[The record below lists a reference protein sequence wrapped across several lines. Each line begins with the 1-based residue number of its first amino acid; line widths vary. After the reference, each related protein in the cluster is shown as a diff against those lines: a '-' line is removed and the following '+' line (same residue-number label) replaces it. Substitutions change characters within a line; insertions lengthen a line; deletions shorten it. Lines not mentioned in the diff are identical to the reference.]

1 MHLDTIVI
9 GGSQAGLAAARHL
22 ARHGRR
28 FLVLDAGERVGDAWR
43 TRWDSLR
50 LFTPARYSG
59 LPDLPFPAAP
69 YHLPTKDEVAD
80 YLERYVEHFALPVR
94 LGARVTAVRRAGGI
108 AGAAAG
114 FEVESGAG
122 TLHASN
128 VVVATGAFQRP
139 RVPAFATAL
148 DPRILQLHS
157 SGYRAPSVLPG
168 GDVLVVGAGNSGA
181 QIALE
186 LAATRRVLLAG
197 RDTGRLPR
205 RFLGRDVYDWI
216 WPTVMRA
223 SAESRVGRRLRAR
236 MHHGDP
242 LIGIDRGELRRAGIE
257 RAGRVVGVRDGL
269 PLLDDGRTPAVAA
282 IVWCTGFGP
291 GFEWIEL
298 PVLDAEGRPR
308 HRRGVTDV
316 PGLYFVGLRFQ
327 THVAS
332 PLLGGVGRDAREVV
346 EHLVHRDPAPHT
358 PQPPRENA
366 HALQ

>member
-1 MHLDTIVI
+1 MDPDTIVV

-28 FLVLDAGERVGDAWR
+28 FLVLDAGARVGDAWR

-50 LFTPARYSG
+50 LFTPVRYSG

-94 LGARVTAVRRAGGI
+94 LGARVASVRRGGD
-108 AGAAAG
+108 GG
-114 FEVESGAG
+114 FVVESGAG

-128 VVVATGAFQRP
+128 VIVATGAFQRP

-148 DPRILQLHS
+148 DPRIVQLHS
-157 SGYRAPSVLPG
+157 SGYRNPSRLPE

-186 LAATRRVLLAG
+186 LAQTRRVLLAG

-205 RFLGRDVYDWI
+205 RLLGRDIYDWI
-216 WPTVMRA
+216 WPTIMRA
-223 SAESRVGRRLRAR
+223 SSESRTGRRLRAR
-236 MHHGDP
+236 VPGGDP

-257 RAGRVVGVRDGL
+257 RTGRVVGARDGL

-308 HRRGVTDV
+308 HRRGVSET

-332 PLLGGVGRDAREVV
+332 PLIGGVGRDAREIV
-346 EHLVHRDPAPHT
+346 EHLVRRDPAPRG
-358 PQPPRENA
+358 PQPPRESV